1 MHFSQRYPAWAVDI
15 LAPQKGETQD
25 GTSGYTSL
33 VATAEGSDD
42 AAAGAIVCYDKMSSA
57 TQDRVFCMRVKVEII
72 AAEVPDGL

>member
-33 VATAEGSDD
+33 VATAGSDD
-42 AAAGAIVCYDKMSSA
+42 ARAIVCYDKMSSA